1 MKHPDE
7 HSGGPT
13 SEPDRKPRVGVISAG
28 NEMATCNFPLIRQ
41 AEATRTELL
50 AAGADATISGVI
62 SVTDGIAMGTPG
74 MSASLVSRDLLTDSV
89 VHRVR
94 SEGLDGV
101 VALGACDKT
110 NPGLMMGL
118 IAANVPSV
126 YLYGGYNVVGMRGR
140 KVVDGQ
146 QVVESVGKVGS
157 GEMSEAELEQ
167 VARDAWPT
175 MGACGSLATANTMA
189 CVAEALGMSP
199 AGSSGPPASWT
210 SRDVIARNAGNTLM
224 SIIENGGP
232 LPSDLVTDA
241 SIRNAAAVVAA
252 VGGSSNATLHL
263 AAMARV
269 RGLKIDVFDLETVF
283 ARTPY
288 IADVLPGGK
297 YSPFEFHNVG
307 GIGLVMR
314 ILLDAGLMDGS
325 CPTVEGRTIAEQY
338 GSVPIPE
345 DQDVVHQLSDPRASR
360 GGIAVLGGNLARDGA
375 VIKIA
380 GVATRYHRGPALVFE
395 NEDDCMDAV
404 LEQRYSEGDV
414 LVIRNVGPRGG
425 PGMPEMLS
433 VTAAIYGQGRGDSV
447 ALVTDGRFSGGTR
460 GFCIGHVSP
469 EAAAGG
475 PIGLIEDGDF
485 IIIDVDKGELTLDV
499 ADGVLAERRSRKTF
513 GPAEVSGAL
522 WKFASRASSAR
533 TGAIATEFAL

>member
-1 MKHPDE
+1 MT
-7 HSGGPT
+7 T
-13 SEPDRKPRVGVISAG
+13 SRDAVTPAESQRERPRVGVISAG
-28 NEMATCNFPLIRQ
+28 NEVATCNFPLIRQ
-41 AEATRTELL
+41 ADAVRTELL
-50 AAGADATISGVI
+50 TSGADGSVSGVI

-74 MSASLVSRDLLTDSV
+74 MAASLVSRDLLADCV

-94 SEGLDGV
+94 TEGLQGA

-118 IAANVPSV
+118 TVANVPSV

-146 QVVESVGKVGS
+146 QVVESVGKVGA

-210 SRDVIARNAGNTLM
+210 SRDVIARRAASLVLNL
-224 SIIENGGP
+224 IDNGGP
-232 LPSDLVTDA
+232 LPADLVTRS
-241 SIRNAAAVVAA
+241 SIENAAAVVAA

-263 AAMARV
+263 AALAHV
-269 RGLKIDVFDLETVF
+269 RGLDIDVFDLERVF

-288 IADVLPGGK
+288 LADVLPGGK
-297 YSPFEFHNVG
+297 YSPFEFYGVG
-307 GIGLVMR
+307 GVGLVIR
-314 ILLDAGLMDGS
+314 LLLDEGLVDGG
-325 CPTVEGRTIAEQY
+325 CPTVEGKTLRQQY
-338 GSVPIPE
+338 GDVPIPL
-345 DQDVVHQLSDPRASR
+345 DQDVVHTFDNPRAER
-360 GGIAVLGGNLARDGA
+360 GGIAVLRGNLAEDGA

-380 GVATRYHRGPALVFE
+380 GLATRRHRGPARVFE

-404 LEQRYSEGDV
+404 LAQDFQEGDV

-433 VTAAIYGQGRGDSV
+433 VTAAIYGQGLGETV
-447 ALVTDGRFSGGTR
+447 ALLTDGRFSGGTR
-460 GFCIGHVSP
+460 GLCVGHVSP

-475 PIGLIEDGDF
+475 PIGLVEEGD
-485 IIIDVDKGELTLDV
+485 IIDIDVDRGSLSLEV
-499 ADGVLAERRSRKTF
+499 EASVLETRRESKPF
-513 GPAEVSGAL
+513 GGATVSGAL
-522 WKFASRASSAR
+522 WKFATRATSAR
-533 TGAIATEFAL
+533 TGALAMGSRG